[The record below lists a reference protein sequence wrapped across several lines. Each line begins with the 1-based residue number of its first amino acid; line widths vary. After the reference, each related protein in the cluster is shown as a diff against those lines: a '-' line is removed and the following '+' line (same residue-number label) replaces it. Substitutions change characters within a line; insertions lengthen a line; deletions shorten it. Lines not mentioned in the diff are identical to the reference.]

1 MTRGRVNIIKKQK
14 RLVIILTVICL
25 LIVVNGICYQSVW
38 GKSYQ
43 EENYQGVLEIAQWEP
58 DEEHSEAIPELTPE
72 PTPTPN
78 VGNGSNNPIVSAPT
92 PKPIPTPTMELIP
105 TIVPAPTETVASN
118 HDDDLSSDQGTDN
131 QGTDNQGAEDQV
143 TDNQGIDNQGID
155 NQVTGNQNE
164 QITRVKV
171 VPVNMGRMFLV
182 SIIAMVGLKLIL
194 FVGKRR

>member
-1 MTRGRVNIIKKQK
+1 MKMNKQ
-14 RLVIILTVICL
+14 RLSIVTICL
-25 LIVVNGICYQSVW
+25 LVIVNGICCQSVW

-43 EENYQGVLEIAQWEP
+43 GVLEVAQWEP
-58 DEEHSEAIPELTPE
+58 DEEHSEAIPE

-78 VGNGSNNPIVSAPT
+78 VGNGSNNPIISAPT
-92 PKPIPTPTMELIP
+92 PKPIPTPTTELVP
-105 TIVPAPTETVASN
+105 TIVPAPTETVAIN
-118 HDDDLSSDQGTDN
+118 PDDDLSSDQGTDS
-131 QGTDNQGAEDQV
+131 QGADNQV

-155 NQVTGNQNE
+155 NQGTSNQNE
-164 QITRVKV
+164 QITGVKV

>member
-1 MTRGRVNIIKKQK
+1 MKMNKQ
-14 RLVIILTVICL
+14 RLSIVTICL
-25 LIVVNGICYQSVW
+25 LVIVNSICYQSVW

-43 EENYQGVLEIAQWEP
+43 EERYKGVLEVAQWEP
-58 DEEHSEAIPELTPE
+58 DEEHSEAIPE

-78 VGNGSNNPIVSAPT
+78 VGDGSNNPIVSAPT
-92 PKPIPTPTMELIP
+92 PKPIPSPTMELVP

-118 HDDDLSSDQGTDN
+118 LDDDLSSN

-143 TDNQGIDNQGID
+143 TDNQGIDNQ
-155 NQVTGNQNE
+155 VTSNQNE
-164 QITRVKV
+164 QIMRVKV

-182 SIIAMVGLKLIL
+182 SIIATVGLKLIL